1 MGNEDLTDAELKGG
15 KLKARKLKDGASR
28 AARAMR
34 RTARKAQRAA
44 NPADLHG
51 PSPNPATNLAI
62 ADIALRGGSVL
73 ARRAVERAMLGK
85 KYSDGHAKS
94 ILRGR
99 SMGETLLHSV
109 LARVALQSVPGA
121 IIVGGGLVA
130 KTLYDRSKAGRAKRA
145 GRVKLD
151 EMAQEGSE
159 E

>member
-1 MGNEDLTDAELKGG
+1 MGTSIV
-15 KLKARKLKDGASR
+15 KARIFKDRASR
-28 AARAMR
+28 ATRGMKRA
-34 RTARKAQRAA
+34 AIKAQRAA

-99 SMGETLLHSV
+99 SVGETLIHGLI
-109 LARVALQSVPGA
+109 ARVALQSVPGA
-121 IIVGGGLVA
+121 IIVGGSLIA
-130 KTLYDRSKAGRAKRA
+130 KTLYDRSKAGRAQRTGRA
-145 GRVKLD
+145 KLH